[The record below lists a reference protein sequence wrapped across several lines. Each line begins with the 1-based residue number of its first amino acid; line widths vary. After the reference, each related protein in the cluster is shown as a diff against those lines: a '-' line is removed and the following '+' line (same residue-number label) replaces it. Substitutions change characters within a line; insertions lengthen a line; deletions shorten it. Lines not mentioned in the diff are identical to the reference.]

1 MQTFRV
7 WGWVT
12 VVAVGWLA
20 TESEAANKA
29 AKRTEH
35 PVARSAQDVA
45 AEVDRLILTELDR
58 ARQPVAPIAGD
69 EDFLRRVSFDI
80 AGTPPTPRDV
90 TLFGLNPDPEKRVKV
105 ADQLLASPNYGKN
118 WGSYW
123 RDVVFLPATNM
134 RARGANAVFEQ
145 WMVEQLNANRKWDQ
159 IVTDML
165 TATGNVG
172 ENGATGLIFA
182 HSAEPPEVAAEACR
196 IFLGIQIQCANCH
209 DHPSD
214 VWKREQFHELAAY
227 FPRAALRPVIVDG
240 QQRGFEVVSVN
251 QSRRGGPGGMM
262 PENVER
268 QFALLDRNRDGQI
281 DQREAENSP
290 GGMFARVFERTL
302 LVADIN
308 KDKKLSLEEMK
319 GMPAPQLAG
328 RGNAEYYMPDLKD
341 PASRGQL
348 VQPKFF
354 VDESQPGAGL
364 SDEDRRQAAAKAFT
378 DIDNPWFSRAV
389 INRVWNE
396 MLGEGFSMPVDDMGP
411 TRNARYPQALDA
423 LAEGFIGSG
432 YDLKWLV
439 KTVVL
444 TQAYQRQVR
453 AKPVSETALPFAA
466 QTPTHLRS
474 DQLYNALATVLGFS
488 EPSAPPLGRG
498 PGGIYGGN
506 RGPRSQFNAIFTFD
520 PSTPQEDIT
529 GNVQQALLMMNTPMF
544 RGAIAASGNSRLAQ
558 ILRTQTDDQ
567 DAISEVYLLALS
579 REPSDREL
587 KLCQQYIMDTNN
599 RPEAFEDLL
608 WGLLNS
614 SEFVSKR

>member
-1 MQTFRV
+1 MRPLWT
-7 WGWVT
+7 GGLLT
-12 VVAVGWLA
+12 VVAVIWTGV
-20 TESEAANKA
+20 
-29 AKRTEH
+29 
-35 PVARSAQDVA
+35 PVAAADKPAAQEVA
-45 AEVDRLILTELDR
+45 AEIDRLILSELDQ
-58 ARQPVAPIAGD
+58 ARQPVAPLAGD

-80 AGTPPTPRDV
+80 AGVPPTPRDV
-90 TLFGLNPDPEKRVKV
+90 TLFGLNPDPEKRAKLI
-105 ADQLLASPNYGKN
+105 DQLLASPNYGKN

-123 RDVVFLPATNM
+123 RDVVYLPATNM

-145 WMVEQLNANRKWDQ
+145 WMVEQLNANRSWDA

-165 TATGNVG
+165 TATGNVQ

-182 HSAEPPEVAAEACR
+182 HSGEPPELAAEACR

-214 VWKREQFHELAAY
+214 IWKREQFHELAAY
-227 FPRAALRPVIVDG
+227 FPRIAVRPIQVDG

-251 QSRRGGPGGMM
+251 QPRGGRGGPDLMREN
-262 PENVER
+262 PER
-268 QFALLDRNRDGQI
+268 FFAMIDRNRDGQI
-281 DQREAENSP
+281 DQREADTSP
-290 GGMFARVFERTL
+290 GPGGGFARNFERML
-302 LVADIN
+302 EIGDGN
-308 KDKKLSLEEMK
+308 KDKRISLEEFK
-319 GMPAPQLAG
+319 AMPAPMMQG
-328 RGNAEYYMPDLKD
+328 RGSSEYYMPDLKD
-341 PASRGQL
+341 PSSRGK
-348 VQPKFF
+348 VIQPKFF
-354 VDESQPGAGL
+354 VDESQPGEGL
-364 SDEDRRQAAAKAFT
+364 SDEGRRAAAAKAFT
-378 DIDNPWFSRAV
+378 STDNPWFAKAIV
-389 INRVWNE
+389 NRVWNE
-396 MLGEGFSMPVDDMGP
+396 MLGEGFTMPVDDMGP
-411 TRNARYPQALDA
+411 TRNARYPQAFDA
-423 LAEGFIGSG
+423 LATGFVGSR

-439 KTVVL
+439 KAVAL
-444 TQAYQRQVR
+444 TQTYQRQVR

-474 DQLYNALATVLGFS
+474 DQLFNALATVLGFNEAS
-488 EPSAPPLGRG
+488 GTPPRGMMG

-544 RGAIAASGNSRLAQ
+544 RGAVAANGNTRLAQ

-567 DAISEVYLLALS
+567 DAVSEVYLLALS

-587 KLCQQYIMDTNN
+587 KLCQAYIQDTNN
-599 RPEAFEDLL
+599 RPEAFEDIL